1 MHPTPRLPTRSPQGL
16 FTAQVKTEARRTPG
30 ALMPPGGTSRPLPGT
45 PAPPSSTSPRPAVDT
60 QPLTLPAAPA
70 PPVPQFHLLRHAPV
84 LGQNPPSVLTHR
96 LSLVTQSVQSSTVS
110 DLKSPHVPS
119 LQNAPRIQ
127 ASSLL
132 PLPYLVSSHH
142 LPPGL
147 VQSPALGPH
156 ALTLIPAV
164 ASRGESGPAFLCPQP
179 FGAPTSFR
187 VKAQVIP
194 RHTRSCSHPLP
205 ALIFS
210 RCPPHSLCSSHRG
223 LLFAPPSH
231 QAGYYPRTFALA
243 VAAVQTALLPDIRT
257 SHSLTSFRSLVLS
270 SVPCHLKTPPKLG
283 CLSASFS
290 ARALVQKV
298 QNGTGAQ

>member
-1 MHPTPRLPTRSPQGL
+1 
-16 FTAQVKTEARRTPG
+16 
-30 ALMPPGGTSRPLPGT
+30 MPPGGTSRRLPRT
-45 PAPPSSTSPRPAVDT
+45 PALPPPTSPRPAVDT

-70 PPVPQFHLLRHAPV
+70 PPVPQFHLLRHTPV
-84 LGQNPPSVLTHR
+84 LGQNPPSILTHR
-96 LSLVTQSVQSSTVS
+96 LSLVTQSAQSSTVS

-119 LQNAPRIQ
+119 LQNAPRIR
-127 ASSLL
+127 APSLL

-179 FGAPTSFR
+179 FGSPTSFR

-194 RHTRSCSHPLP
+194 RHTDPAPIPSLP
-205 ALIFS
+205 S
-210 RCPPHSLCSSHRG
+210 SSPVVPPHSLCSSHRG
-223 LLFAPPSH
+223 LLSAPPSH

-243 VAAVQTALLPDIRT
+243 VAAVQTALLPDIPT

-270 SVPCHLKTPPKLG
+270 SVPCHLKTPPKPG

-290 ARALVQKV
+290 TRALVQKV
-298 QNGTGAQ
+298 QNGINMAINIP